1 MDDQVKNTILEVA
14 LKLFHRFG
22 YRKTTIEEI
31 AREAQIGKGTVYLHF
46 TSKEEILLTLIQ
58 SHLQEVTEEW
68 IKIVHKNWPPVKKI
82 STMLKSNIAE
92 IQRKKEEISLSTL
105 PPPLMQSVIKMAQST
120 TREQRLTLLSTVLD
134 PLFQAGNRAE
144 DRNRLARVLL
154 DQANNIIFRLDV
166 DKNFPWEKFLDDSL
180 ELLFRKSE

>member
-1 MDDQVKNTILEVA
+1 MDDQVKNTILETA
-14 LKLFHRFG
+14 LKLFQRFG
-22 YRKTTIEEI
+22 YKKTTIEEI

-58 SHLQEVTEEW
+58 SHLQEVTGEW
-68 IKIVHKNWPPVKKI
+68 IKIVHKNWPLEKKV

-92 IQRKKEEISLSTL
+92 VQRKKEEISLSTL
-105 PPPLMQSVIKMAQST
+105 PPPLMQSVIKMAEST
-120 TREQRLTLLSTVLD
+120 RDQRLTLLATVLD
-134 PLFQAGNRAE
+134 PLFQAGNQVE

-166 DKNFPWEKFLDDSL
+166 DKDFPWEKFLDDSL
-180 ELLFRKSE
+180 ELLLGKSE